1 MENKLNISAVL
12 EKSVLASPPDLLFK
26 IINSLD
32 SELSSKQ
39 IGQIIGH
46 DQSISAQ
53 VLKLSNSSFFGFK
66 GSIKTLDRAINILG
80 TKTVRN
86 IAVTTLLFAHT
97 NKIRLWNLDIMN
109 FWLHTFL
116 VAEITRELSQKV
128 GLDGDESY
136 IAGLLHD
143 IGKLVLY
150 AQRQEKAEIFRNI
163 HTNSDI
169 IQYEKEIWGID
180 SNELS
185 KLLLEKWN
193 IPQETVAAVSQHIT
207 PKGESKLSKVVFIA
221 NEFSS
226 IYTDPYYKSSL
237 TYPLFLKML
246 KDLNMTELEFNR
258 FTIQIPAIAERGK
271 MIMKIMSKQTQ
282 ISTIR
287 KRLISKATLVTP
299 FEFSLTKCL
308 LELIGFTVDMYT
320 PQQINDYLNE
330 IKASEELRKKEFDDR
345 FKTQLNVMEVIEREK
360 AEQNEK
366 NKENKWGFLKK
377 FFGKK
382 IADAEQ
388 KSEDDD
394 DYTKDSRTISWHP
407 LVIFENTPIIE
418 IEKSGVTVHTIFR
431 DPSSL
436 EGDPLPFFFA
446 NSDVKTK

>member
-1 MENKLNISAVL
+1 MDNKLNISAVL

-97 NKIRLWNLDIMN
+97 NKIRLWNLDILN

-150 AQRQEKAEIFRNI
+150 AQRQEKSEIFRNV
-163 HTNSDI
+163 HTGAEI
-169 IQYEKEIWGID
+169 IQYEKDTWGID

-193 IPQETVAAVSQHIT
+193 IPQDTVAAISQHTT
-207 PKGESKLSKVVFIA
+207 PKGESLLSKVVFIA

-226 IYTDPYYKSSL
+226 IYTDQYYKSSL
-237 TYPLFLKML
+237 TYPLFLKIL
-246 KDLNMTELEFNR
+246 KDLNITEQEFNR
-258 FTIQIPAIAERGK
+258 FTVQIPSIAERGK

-282 ISTIR
+282 ISTVR
-287 KRLISKATLVTP
+287 KRLISKATLITP
-299 FEFSLTKCL
+299 FEFSLSKCL
-308 LELIGFTVDMYT
+308 LELIGFSVDMYS

-330 IKASEELRKKEFDDR
+330 IKNNEDSRRKEFDDR
-345 FKTQLNVMEVIEREK
+345 FKTQMNVMDIVEKEK
-360 AEQNEK
+360 AENEDK
-366 NKENKWGFLKK
+366 TSDKWGFLKK

-382 IADAEQ
+382 PVEAEQ
-388 KSEDDD
+388 PADDD
-394 DYTKDSRTISWHP
+394 DDLTKDNKTINWNP

-418 IEKSGVTVHTIFR
+418 VEKSGVTVHTIFR

-436 EGDPLPFFFA
+436 QGDPLPFFFS
-446 NSDVKTK
+446 NPDVKTK